1 MKAELLIST
10 CNDRIS
16 GLLDLVKKTAQENS
30 IGVLIVHQVFDD
42 KINQD
47 YQPIYSKIKGLSE
60 NVRIIKMNRK
70 GLSASRNEALK
81 NSIGKYLLIC
91 DDDVDISISGILSVC
106 NEFDAKPDADII
118 FTQVLTPEGEYFKK
132 YKDVNNE
139 NLYTLAGISSIE
151 ICLKRESFIRSK
163 LQYDERFGLGAEYP
177 SCEEFILLT
186 DAYKSGLS
194 MKRTRINVM
203 THPKESSGKQLTN
216 DAILRAKGAAFCRVY
231 GMKKGYLI
239 TIIFFIKKIID
250 GGFTGRSKIY
260 FLRKILSGARDI
272 RHDF

>member
-16 GLLDLVKKTAQENS
+16 GLYDLVKKTAQENS

-42 KINQD
+42 IKNED
-47 YQPIYSKIKGLSE
+47 YQSIYSIIKGFSE
-60 NVRIIKMNRK
+60 NVRIIQMNRK
-70 GLSASRNEALK
+70 GLSVSRNEALN

-106 NEFDAKPDADII
+106 DEFEENPDSDIM

-132 YKDVNNE
+132 YKDIKNE
-139 NLYTLAGISSIE
+139 NIYTLAGISSIE

-186 DAYKSGLS
+186 DAYKYGLS
-194 MKRTRINVM
+194 MKRTKINVM

-231 GMKKGYLI
+231 GMKKGLLI
-239 TIIFFIKKIID
+239 TIIFYIKKIID
-250 GGFTGRSKIY
+250 GDLPGGSKIH
-260 FLRKILSGARDI
+260 FLRKILSGTRDI